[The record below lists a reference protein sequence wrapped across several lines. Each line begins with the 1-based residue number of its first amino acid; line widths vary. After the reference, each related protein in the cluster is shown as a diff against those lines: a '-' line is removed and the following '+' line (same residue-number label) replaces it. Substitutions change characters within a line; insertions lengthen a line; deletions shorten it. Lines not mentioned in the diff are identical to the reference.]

1 MLRRLTIVF
10 IVSLGIAAGPSM
22 AQIVTGDMDDRGIP
36 TIAPLIEA
44 VDDAVVN
51 ISVVSDRPTQ
61 TSPLF
66 RDPFFQPFLPP
77 PEEVP
82 QQRQMSAG
90 SGVIV
95 DAQEGYILTNNHV
108 IENADK
114 IRVVLRDNR
123 RFDAELVG
131 RDPAT
136 DIAVL
141 RIDADNL
148 TDIPLGD
155 SEELR
160 VGDFVVAIGNP
171 FGLGQTVT
179 SGIVSALGRSGINP
193 EGYEDFIQT
202 DASINPGNSGGALIT
217 LNGKLIGI
225 NTAIIAPNGG
235 GNVGIGFAVP
245 IDMAMAV
252 MDQLVEFGEVQ
263 RGRLGV
269 MIQDFTPDLAEALG
283 VDAGAGA
290 LVASVEPDTPAEQAG
305 LAAGDVIIEVNG
317 ETVEGSADL
326 RQKIGL
332 RRPGEDV
339 ELTYLRGQERRK
351 TDVQLADS
359 GGTQTASREIGASD
373 ALAGVRLSQLDQSHP
388 AWGNVEG
395 VVVSDVAPGSRAASA
410 GLQAGDV
417 ITALNMKAVDSLSA
431 IDRALENAS
440 GALALSVWRDGRQVL
455 VVIRS

>member
-95 DAQEGYILTNNHV
+95 DAQEGYVLTNNHV

>member
-22 AQIVTGDMDDRGIP
+22 AQIVAGDMDDRGIP

-95 DAQEGYILTNNHV
+95 DAQEGYVLTNNHV